1 MSLQQLITVIA
12 MLNELKLD
20 VIHEVENLVELSKF
34 GRFVKWESIVQK
46 IWFIKYIESIYPHE

>member
-34 GRFVKWESIVQK
+34 GRFVK
-46 IWFIKYIESIYPHE
+46 